1 MRIFVVGT
9 RGIPNVPGGIEKH
22 CEMLYP
28 LLAQAGCDVLV
39 ATRSRYVNHA
49 LGEWQG
55 VRLVRSS
62 APRIKGLEA
71 SLHTLISLIK
81 ARWYSPDIVHIHG
94 VGPGLLTPLARLLGF
109 RVVLTHHGPDYERQ
123 TWGRFAKFLLR
134 SGEKVGVGWANE
146 VIAISKVTQEI
157 VRQRCAREAN
167 LIYNGVNIPQQTN
180 KAGFLNEIGVSVRNY
195 ILTVARFVPEKGL
208 VDLITAF
215 SGVSGDFRLV
225 IAGAADHETS
235 YSRMLRVMASKDERI
250 ILTGYITGVPLHQ
263 VYEHARLFVL
273 PSYHEGLPIALLEA
287 MSHGLRVLASDI
299 PANKEINLPVEC
311 YFRCGDVT
319 DLKAKLAK
327 LVEKELTESEQTQMR
342 AQLEDHHNWGKM
354 AQQTMTVFERA
365 ISNRSKRF
373 RYLWQS

>member
-9 RGIPNVPGGIEKH
+9 RGIPDIPGGIEKH

-39 ATRSRYVNHA
+39 ATRSPYVDQA

-55 VRLVRSS
+55 VRLVRSF

-94 VGPGLLTPLARLLGF
+94 VGPGLLAPLARLLGF

-123 TWGRFAKFLLR
+123 TWGRCAKFLLR
-134 SGEKVGVGWANE
+134 SGEKLGVAWANE

-157 VRQRCAREAN
+157 VRRQCAREAN
-167 LIYNGVNIPQQTN
+167 LIYNGVNIPRQTN
-180 KAGFLNEIGVSVRNY
+180 KADFLNEIGVRARNY
-195 ILTVARFVPEKGL
+195 VLAVARFVPEKGL
-208 VDLITAF
+208 ADLITAF
-215 SGVSGDFRLV
+215 RGLSCGYYLV

-235 YSRMLRVMASKDERI
+235 YSRMLQHMASKDEHVV
-250 ILTGYITGVPLHQ
+250 LTGYITGEPLNQ
-263 VYEHARLFVL
+263 LYEHARLFVL

-287 MSHGLRVLASDI
+287 MSHGLPVLASDI
-299 PANKEINLPVEC
+299 PANKEIGLPVEC

-319 DLKAKLAK
+319 DLKAKLAE
-327 LVEKELTESEQTQMR
+327 LVEKELTESERRQVR
-342 AQLEDHHNWGKM
+342 AQLEDRYNWGKM

-365 ISNRSKRF
+365 VGYRAGG
-373 RYLWQS
+373 Y